1 MANPVYLVDQ
11 SFIIQCITGAL
22 SRSDLPGPRA
32 GRSTWGSFE
41 SADESTLGS
50 PRAES
55 ADGSAWGSPRTQLE
69 GETDF
74 SGYDSS

>member
-1 MANPVYLVDQ
+1 MAGPVYLVNQ
-11 SFIIQCITGAL
+11 SFIIQCITDAL

-41 SADESTLGS
+41 SADESAWSS

-55 ADGSAWGSPRTQLE
+55 AGEFAWCSLRAPFE
-69 GETDF
+69 DESDF
-74 SGYDSS
+74 SWYDSS